1 MKTTTGWVLAVV
13 ALMAAPAWADKKV
26 DEAVAKAKEHRLKG
40 RDDEAEKTLRKLADQ
55 QPSSPEAHAALTQ
68 LLMDLNKIDDAAV
81 SAKKAIDVAG
91 AAPAEAKASALATM
105 AALDLM
111 RGSGKDAVKNAQEAT
126 QLAPNAANLAVLARA
141 QVRIQDPAALQTAEK
156 AVQAGASA
164 ASHAALGEAQL
175 AAGKGAD
182 ASASFRKAVELDAK
196 NTAARVGLA
205 QSLIA
210 QGKAAEAIAEAKKA
224 TEGDP
229 NSGAA
234 FAIHG
239 LAILADNKANA
250 AAALNEAGQ
259 ASFLAPRNAAV
270 QVAVGRIFE
279 QAGNLDQAVTAFRK
293 AMEADPDYVPARVSL
308 VQGLIYR
315 GKTEEAIPEA
325 KKLADAYPANGE
337 AQLLYGRLL
346 LQKGEFVAAV
356 QPLEK
361 ATQSLPGSAE
371 AHAFLGTAMQYTGG
385 SAGALEAYRKA
396 VTLAPNNV
404 SYRSTFGLI
413 LGINDK
419 FAEAE
424 KELTQVVNSP
434 GYKDTAGWTN
444 LGWVYRN
451 MEPTSKPEEA
461 IKAYTKALELDPK
474 NAQAALGV
482 GWAYSFGR
490 KYDEAI
496 NAFQKAISLEPKTSS
511 EANNGIAWCYYF
523 KNDLVKA
530 KEFAGKAKAE
540 GRNVAGLLSNIDK
553 KEKGV
558 TEAQEEA
565 NQAFRQEQRAKEA
578 PDVHTKGQAL
588 MKGPVP
594 GKIRAAGELVSFGRP
609 AVQYLQ
615 YAAVNDA
622 SFDVREAAIKALG
635 GIGGAAREVCP
646 QLKQVQASNPY
657 SSTISDKETM
667 DKEVRYEDL
676 RKAARASMRAIGCP

>member
-1 MKTTTGWVLAVV
+1 MKTMTGWALALVGLV
-13 ALMAAPAWADKKV
+13 ALPAWADKKV
-26 DEAVAKAKEHRLKG
+26 DDAVAKAKEQRLKG

-55 QPSSPEAHAALTQ
+55 QPASPEAHAALTQ
-68 LLMDLNKIDDAAV
+68 LLIDLNKIDEAAV
-81 SAKKAIDVAG
+81 SAKKALDVAG
-91 AAPAEAKASALATM
+91 AAPAEAKAAALATM
-105 AALDLM
+105 ASLDLM
-111 RGSGKDAVKNAQEAT
+111 RGSGKEAVKNAQEAT
-126 QLAPNAANLAVLARA
+126 QLAPSAANLAVLARA
-141 QVRIQDPAALQTAEK
+141 QVRAQDPAALQTAEK

-164 ASHAALGEAQL
+164 ASHTALGEAQL
-175 AAGKGAD
+175 AAGKGAE
-182 ASASFRKAVELDAK
+182 ASTSFRKAVELDAK
-196 NTAARVGLA
+196 HTAAKVGLA
-205 QSLIA
+205 HSLIA

-224 TEGDP
+224 TEADP

-234 FAIHG
+234 FAVHG
-239 LAILADNKANA
+239 LAILAENKANA

-315 GKTEEAIPEA
+315 GKTDEAIPEA
-325 KKLADAYPANGE
+325 KKLAEGYPNNGE

-361 ATQSLPGSAE
+361 ASQSLPGSAE
-371 AHAFLGTAMQYTGG
+371 AHAFLGTAQQYTGN

-404 SYRSTFGLI
+404 SYRSTLGLL
-413 LGINDK
+413 LGIADK
-419 FAEAE
+419 YDEAV
-424 KELTQVVNSP
+424 KELTAVVNSP

-461 IKAYTKALELDPK
+461 IKAYSKALELDPK
-474 NAQAALGV
+474 NSQAALGL
-482 GWAYSFGR
+482 GWAYSFNR

-496 NAFQKAISLEPKTSS
+496 NSFQKAISLEPKTGA

-530 KEFAGKAKAE
+530 KEFAGKAKTE
-540 GRNVAGLLSNIDK
+540 GRNVAGLLANIDK
-553 KEKGV
+553 KEKAPSQ
-558 TEAQEEA
+558 TTDQEADV
-565 NQAFRQEQRAKEA
+565 AFRQEQRAKEA
-578 PDVHTKGQAL
+578 PDVHTRGQAL
-588 MKGPVP
+588 MKGP
-594 GKIRAAGELVSFGRP
+594 GKTAAARDLAKFGKP
-609 AVQYLQ
+609 AVQYLVF
-615 YAAVNDA
+615 AAVNDPNFEVRTA
-622 SFDVREAAIKALG
+622 SIQSLG
-635 GIGGAAREVCP
+635 TIGGGARDACA
-646 QLKQVQASNPY
+646 QLKQLQANNPY
-657 SSTISDKETM
+657 DQVMSDKATM
-667 DKEVRYEDL
+667 EKFVVYEDL
-676 RKAARASMRAIGCP
+676 RKAARASMRSIGCP